1 MLSRWELHRINI
13 DIIRRSKSSGNTI
26 RSDDTTYLI
35 RLTAII
41 DNLPIKS
48 ESSTMDVKDRQERAG
63 VYIGRFGNGHKLSPD
78 SAGAMFCSHH
88 CRRQSALLN
97 IEKQEH
103 GSTQEGLGIGTS
115 CHQVLRA

>member
-26 RSDDTTYLI
+26 RSDDTYLI
-35 RLTAII
+35 RLTAMI
-41 DNLPIKS
+41 DDPYLPVES
-48 ESSTMDVKDRQERAG
+48 ESSAMDVEDRQERAG
-63 VYIGRFGNGHKLSPD
+63 VYIGRFGNRHKLSPD

-88 CRRQSALLN
+88 CRRRSALLD

-103 GSTQEGLGIGTS
+103 GST
-115 CHQVLRA
+115 